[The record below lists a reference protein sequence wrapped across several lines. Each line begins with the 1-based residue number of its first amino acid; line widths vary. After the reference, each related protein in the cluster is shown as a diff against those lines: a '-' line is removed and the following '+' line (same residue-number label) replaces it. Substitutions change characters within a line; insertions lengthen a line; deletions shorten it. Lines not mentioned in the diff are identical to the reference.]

1 MNKTKYGKPLKAI
14 AQEHNMSLPTLAKRL
29 QTMSLEEALAKPV
42 NKKKSVRYSKPLRIQ
57 AETHGIGL
65 STLEARIKI
74 MPLEEALNK
83 PLKIKT
89 RGITKTD
96 LVNVS
101 HLLPT
106 HAAAK
111 LGISLK
117 GLNSLAK
124 EYEITFKRINETKK
138 EEITTLLWFALHS
151 PKITY
156 KHMAAYV
163 SKQVNYSV
171 YDYQI
176 RYYVETLLKT
186 KLKVLRQNL
195 PKYLKEA
202 QQLLWSN
209 NHESNQS

>member
-1 MNKTKYGKPLKAI
+1 MNKNKYGKPLKII

-42 NKKKSVRYSKPLRIQ
+42 NKTIAKRYKVPLKIQ
-57 AETHGIGL
+57 AETHGLGL
-65 STLEARIKI
+65 STLEARMRQ
-74 MPLEEALNK
+74 MPLQEALHK
-83 PLKIKT
+83 PLKVKT
-89 RGITKTD
+89 KGITKSD
-96 LVNVS
+96 LVKVS

-111 LGISLK
+111 LSISLK
-117 GLNSLAK
+117 GLNALAQ
-124 EYEITFKRINETKK
+124 EYDVTFKRINETKK
-138 EEITTLLWFALHS
+138 EEITTLLWLALHS
-151 PKITY
+151 PKLTY

-163 SKQVNYSV
+163 SKQINYTV

-176 RYYVETLLKT
+176 RYYVERVLKT
-186 KLKVLRQNL
+186 TLKVLRQNL
-195 PKYLKEA
+195 PKYLKES